1 MVLTSERKLRKLF
14 IKFVIW
20 NKLSKADNLLKQYPE
35 CDMPW
40 QKAFEEASMN
50 TSYSACKWIYNN
62 TTVRKVAIDIHF
74 RNNDILA
81 KPCKL
86 GYIDDVKLIINL
98 EPTYPWLE
106 NENIREMIEHSP
118 KKEKIMALFNQI

>member
-20 NKLSKADNLLKQYPE
+20 NKLLKADNLLKQYPE
-35 CDMPW
+35 CNMPW
-40 QKAFEEASMN
+40 QKALEEASMN
-50 TSYSACKWIYNN
+50 NMYSACRWIYNN
-62 TTVRKVAIDIHF
+62 ARLREVVLDIHF
-74 RNNDILA
+74 RNNEILA

-86 GYIDDVKLIINL
+86 GYIDEVKLIINL
-98 EPTYPWLE
+98 ETTYPWLE

-118 KKEKIMALFNQI
+118 RKEKIMTLFNQV